1 MNTAN
6 LRRIQNEIDQ
16 IRKRGSEY
24 DKMFSIDMV
33 NDDVYNWKAIIYG
46 PNDSLYEGYKFN
58 LDIKLSH
65 DYPYSPIG
73 VKFITPIRHVNIN
86 THGDICL
93 DILKHNWT
101 PSQNIQSI
109 MLSIYILLSEPNI
122 EDPLNSDLAKL
133 YRTNKQEYEN
143 SIKQFCQITESNIR
157 CTH

>member
-16 IRKRGSEY
+16 IKKRGNEY
-24 DKMFSIDMV
+24 DNMFNINMV
-33 NDDVYNWKAIIYG
+33 NDDVYNWKAIVHG
-46 PNDSLYEGYKFN
+46 HKDSLYEGYKFH
-58 LDIKLSH
+58 LDIKLPY

-93 DILKHNWT
+93 DILKNNWN
-101 PSQNIQSI
+101 PSQTIQSV
-109 MLSIYILLSEPNI
+109 MLSIYILLSEPNT

-133 YRTNKQEYEN
+133 YRTNKEEYEN
-143 SIKQFCQITESNIR
+143 NIKQFCRTTESSH